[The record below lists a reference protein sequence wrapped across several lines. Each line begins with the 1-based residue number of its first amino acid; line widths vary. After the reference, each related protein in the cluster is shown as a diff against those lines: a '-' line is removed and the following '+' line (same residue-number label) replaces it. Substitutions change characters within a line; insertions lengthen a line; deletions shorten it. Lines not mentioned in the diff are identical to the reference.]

1 MPIHQS
7 TQSFEMMAMV
17 RIIMNWIL
25 VLLLAQQHSCH
36 GLVSPKSSS
45 LSMEALR
52 SAHAAVLPKLRQIA
66 PAHSGDEAFLLRFC
80 TVDDP
85 VQALQE
91 AMKWRNS
98 KEGMDICAS
107 ATLAVA
113 AATAVQGQWDNTN
126 VFARAPYA
134 ETIGQYI
141 TPANCIT
148 TTSRSGQLVYCI
160 RAGSI
165 DDKNLM
171 AAVTI
176 DQLVDFFLY
185 VKEVNWQVA
194 NLRSSSNDNILET
207 IITCNDLAGV
217 KLIGGSA
224 DFRTALSKSSK
235 LAAVVY
241 PGLAGPT
248 LLLNLPKLL
257 SALVQLFT
265 PLFPESVKARLKFA
279 QGPLRDVQDLQQVA
293 TQSANKA
300 VRNQF
305 LDQLDTAL
313 AS

>member
-1 MPIHQS
+1 
-7 TQSFEMMAMV
+7 MAMV
-17 RIIMNWIL
+17 CIVMSWIL
-25 VLLLAQQHSCH
+25 LLLLLLLLLAQQHSCH
-36 GLVSPKSSS
+36 GLVSPSS
-45 LSMEALR
+45 LSMDALR
-52 SAHAAVLPKLRQIA
+52 SAHATVLPKLRQIA

-98 KEGMDICAS
+98 PSGRDICAS
-107 ATLAVA
+107 ATLAVTE
-113 AATAVQGQWDNTN
+113 ATAVRNGQWDNTN

-134 ETIGQYI
+134 DMIGQYI

-171 AAVTI
+171 ATVTI

-194 NLRSSSNDNILET
+194 NLRSSNNDILET

-217 KLIGGSA
+217 KLIGGSV

-235 LAAVVY
+235 LAALVY

-293 TQSANKA
+293 TQSANLS